1 MSSFWMQLWADGK
14 NGSEDV
20 EKQRDA
26 LVPSFFNVDNGI
38 PKRKFFCKDSVTG
51 NHPTTFFSL
60 CFEQLPH
67 AIDAKLIACRTIS
80 FTEQESGQGI
90 AIKRQRRQLSTAMQ
104 RTMSSVYSASC
115 LRSVFTTTTRPK
127 LPKAS
132 QQNIPKLGMS
142 FRSKHSDASL
152 SFDKINITDISAKPA
167 PRKPTDQTQY
177 SNRTS
182 SDLPS
187 NKLTNSTSV
196 SSTSTS
202 TSTPTSGSEFDRRL
216 QFLQGF
222 QRRSEPS
229 SPTSLPKPKK
239 VQRRVLGKKYRHGFQ
254 RGDFMCPQCG
264 SHNFRPPDHALIGP
278 WTGARKSQDRV
289 DKLALKAPSGSAKGS
304 LSATVSILP
313 SNHSHSLG
321 PTAHPQGALAHC
333 FECGFESTYKD
344 STSSLSSRSKSRHPT
359 GPRIAQHR
367 GENDLRLSNPR
378 EYVCTSCQTVNY
390 SGRIHCVGCGT
401 LAPWIRDMV
410 ERGI

>member
-1 MSSFWMQLWADGK
+1 
-14 NGSEDV
+14 
-20 EKQRDA
+20 
-26 LVPSFFNVDNGI
+26 
-38 PKRKFFCKDSVTG
+38 
-51 NHPTTFFSL
+51 
-60 CFEQLPH
+60 
-67 AIDAKLIACRTIS
+67 
-80 FTEQESGQGI
+80 
-90 AIKRQRRQLSTAMQ
+90 MQ
-104 RTMSSVYSASC
+104 RTMTSAYSAPN
-115 LRSVFTTTTRPK
+115 LRSMFTTTTILK
-127 LPKAS
+127 LPRAS
-132 QQNIPKLGMS
+132 QRNIPKLGMT
-142 FRSKHSDASL
+142 FRSKHTDTSL
-152 SFDKINITDISAKPA
+152 SFDKFNITDLSAKSR

-187 NKLTNSTSV
+187 NKPTISTSL

-202 TSTPTSGSEFDRRL
+202 TSIPSSGSDFDRRL

-222 QRRSEPS
+222 QRRSKLP
-229 SPTSLPKPKK
+229 SPTSTPETKK

-264 SHNFRPPDHALIGP
+264 SHNFRPPEHALIGP
-278 WTGARKSQDRV
+278 WTGARKSQDSV
-289 DKLALKAPSGSAKGS
+289 DKVALKAPSGSAKGGV
-304 LSATVSILP
+304 SATVSILP
-313 SNHSHSLG
+313 SHHSHSHD

-344 STSSLSSRSKSRHPT
+344 PTSSLSSRSKSKHPT
-359 GPRIAQHR
+359 GSQITQHR

-378 EYVCTSCQTVNY
+378 EYVCASCQTINY